1 MEKSEKRKWS
11 VIGVI
16 TSSFLMFSIFTSA
29 AAFSASDYDLDFDN
43 LGRKL
48 FAAYESTPQI
58 YMAADSGDR
67 NLATFYALRQY
78 PGSPPRIPHE
88 VDLTFS
94 GTETDCLSCHARG
107 GYSQEFGKFTPVTP
121 HPENTL
127 CYQCHAQT
135 ITKELFVETTWV
147 SIATP
152 RLGRSFLSSSP
163 PPVPHSLQLRENCI
177 SCHTGPGA
185 VAEIRVEHSPRGD
198 CRQCHVTAVQTTPI
212 LEFVR

>member
-16 TSSFLMFSIFTSA
+16 TSSFLVFSIFTSA

-94 GTETDCLSCHARG
+94 GNETECLSCHARG
-107 GYSQEFGKFTPVTP
+107 GYSQEFGTFIPVTP

-147 SIATP
+147 SIAPP

-185 VAEIRVEHSPRGD
+185 VAEIRVEHSARGD